1 MRLYLARH
9 GESTGNAERLIFG
22 QRDYPLTEKGRAQA
36 CALGR
41 SLEGARIERVV
52 ASPLIRALETARLAR
67 PNAAIETDAR
77 LMEQFMGRWEGLTEA
92 EVLADN
98 APLWRAML
106 ADWTRDQAAPPE
118 GESYSALKTRVFQAL
133 DEIIARGEDTLIVA
147 HAGVLAAM
155 RELLLKMPR
164 EQCAHEHF
172 PCASAIALE
181 IGEDGAVCVAK

>member
-9 GESTGNAERLIFG
+9 GESTGNAQQLIFG

-36 CALGR
+36 RALGR

-98 APLWRAML
+98 APLWEAML

-118 GESYSALKTRVFQAL
+118 GESFGSSL
-133 DEIIARGEDTLIVA
+133 AR
-147 HAGVLAAM
+147 
-155 RELLLKMPR
+155 MPSR
-164 EQCAHEHF
+164 DRMKSVSCV
-172 PCASAIALE
+172 CASGTSQAARRL
-181 IGEDGAVCVAK
+181 

>member
-36 CALGR
+36 RALGR

-98 APLWRAML
+98 APLWEAML

-133 DEIIARGEDTLIVA
+133 DEIIARGEDTQSILR
-147 HAGVLAAM
+147 LAAA
-155 RELLLKMPR
+155 
-164 EQCAHEHF
+164 CGTT
-172 PCASAIALE
+172 S
-181 IGEDGAVCVAK
+181 

>member
-106 ADWTRDQAAPPE
+106 ADWTRDQAAPPG
-118 GESYSALKTRVFQAL
+118 GESY
-133 DEIIARGEDTLIVA
+133 
-147 HAGVLAAM
+147 
-155 RELLLKMPR
+155 
-164 EQCAHEHF
+164 
-172 PCASAIALE
+172 
-181 IGEDGAVCVAK
+181 

>member
-36 CALGR
+36 RALGR

-106 ADWTRDQAAPPE
+106 ADWTRDQAAPPG
-118 GESYSALKTRVFQAL
+118 GESYSALSARVSLAVS
-133 DEIIARGEDTLIVA
+133 EIIARGEDSLIVA

-155 RELLLKMPR
+155 RELLLKTPR

-181 IGEDGAVCVAK
+181 IGEDGAVCVAE

>member
-9 GESTGNAERLIFG
+9 GESTGNAEQLIFG

-36 CALGR
+36 RALGR

-67 PNAAIETDAR
+67 PNAVIETDAR

-106 ADWTRDQAAPPE
+106 ADWTRDQAAPPG

-133 DEIIARGEDTLIVA
+133 DEIIARGEDSLIVA

-181 IGEDGAVCVAK
+181 IGEDGAVCVV

>member
-9 GESTGNAERLIFG
+9 GESTGNAEQLIFG

-36 CALGR
+36 RALGR

-52 ASPLIRALETARLAR
+52 SSPLVRALETARLAR
-67 PNAAIETDAR
+67 PHAAIETDAR

-98 APLWRAML
+98 ASLWRAML
-106 ADWTRDQAAPPE
+106 ADWTRDQAAPPG
-118 GESYSALKTRVFQAL
+118 GESYSALTARVSLAVS
-133 DEIIARGEDTLIVA
+133 EIIARGEDSLIVT

-155 RELLLKMPR
+155 RELLLKTPR

-181 IGEDGAVCVAK
+181 IGEDGAARIAE

>member
-36 CALGR
+36 RALGR

-67 PNAAIETDAR
+67 PNAAIETDVR

-98 APLWRAML
+98 APLWEAML
-106 ADWTRDQAAPPE
+106 ADWTRDQAAPPG
-118 GESYSALKTRVFQAL
+118 GESYSALSARVSLAVS
-133 DEIIARGEDTLIVA
+133 EIIARGEDSLIVA
-147 HAGVLAAM
+147 HAGVLAALS
-155 RELLLKMPR
+155 ELLLKTPR

-181 IGEDGAVCVAK
+181 IGEDGAVRVAE

>member
-36 CALGR
+36 RALGR

-106 ADWTRDQAAPPE
+106 ADWTRDQAAPPG
-118 GESYSALKTRVFQAL
+118 GESYSALSARVSLAVS
-133 DEIIARGEDTLIVA
+133 EIIARGEDSLIVA

-155 RELLLKMPR
+155 RELLLKTPR

-181 IGEDGAVCVAK
+181 IGEDGAARIAE

>member
-9 GESTGNAERLIFG
+9 GESTGNAQRLIFG
-22 QRDYPLTEKGRAQA
+22 QRDYPLTDKGRAQA
-36 CALGR
+36 RALGQ

-52 ASPLIRALETARLAR
+52 SSPLVRALETARLAQ
-67 PNAAIETDAR
+67 PNAAVEQDAR

-98 APLWRAML
+98 APLWQAML
-106 ADWTRDQAAPPE
+106 ADWTRDQAAPPD
-118 GESYSALKTRVFQAL
+118 GESYSALKARVFQAL

-155 RELLLKMPR
+155 RNLLLKTPR

-172 PCASAIALE
+172 PCAHAIVLE
-181 IGEDGAVCVAK
+181 IGEDGAAHIAK

>member
-9 GESTGNAERLIFG
+9 GESTGNAEQLIFG

-36 CALGR
+36 RALGR

-106 ADWTRDQAAPPE
+106 ADWTRDQAAPPG
-118 GESYSALKTRVFQAL
+118 GESYSALSARVSLAVS
-133 DEIIARGEDTLIVA
+133 EIIARGEDSLIVA

-155 RELLLKMPR
+155 RELLLKTPR

-181 IGEDGAVCVAK
+181 IGEDGAARIAE

>member
-9 GESTGNAERLIFG
+9 GESTGNAQQLIFG
-22 QRDYPLTEKGRAQA
+22 RRDYPLTEKGRAQA
-36 CALGR
+36 RALGR
-41 SLEGARIERVV
+41 SLEDARIERVV
-52 ASPLIRALETARLAR
+52 ASPLSRALETARIAR
-67 PNAAIETDAR
+67 PHAAIETDAR
-77 LMEQFMGRWEGLTEA
+77 LMEQDMGRWEGLTEA

-98 APLWRAML
+98 APLWQAML
-106 ADWTRDQAAPPE
+106 SDWTRDQAAPPE

-155 RELLLKMPR
+155 RELLLKTPR

-181 IGEDGAVCVAK
+181 IGEDGAARVAK

>member
-9 GESTGNAERLIFG
+9 GESTGNAQRLIFG
-22 QRDYPLTEKGRAQA
+22 QRDYPLTDKGRAQA
-36 CALGR
+36 RALGQ
-41 SLEGARIERVV
+41 SLEGAHIERVIS
-52 ASPLIRALETARLAR
+52 SPLVRALETARLAC
-67 PNAAIETDAR
+67 PGAAIETDAR

-98 APLWRAML
+98 APLWQAML

-118 GESYSALKTRVFQAL
+118 GESYSALRARVFQAL
-133 DEIIARGEDTLIVA
+133 DEITARGKDTLIVA

-155 RELLLKMPR
+155 HNLLLKTPR

-172 PCASAIALE
+172 PCAHAIALE
-181 IGEDGAVCVAK
+181 IGEDGAAHIVK

>member
-36 CALGR
+36 RALGR

-52 ASPLIRALETARLAR
+52 ASPLIRALETARLAH

-98 APLWRAML
+98 APLWEAML
-106 ADWTRDQAAPPE
+106 ADWTRDQAAPPG
-118 GESYSALKTRVFQAL
+118 GESYSALSARVSLAVS
-133 DEIIARGEDTLIVA
+133 EIIARGEDTLIVT

-155 RELLLKMPR
+155 RELLLKTTR

-181 IGEDGAVCVAK
+181 IGEDGAARIAE

>member
-9 GESTGNAERLIFG
+9 GESTGNAEQLIFG

-106 ADWTRDQAAPPE
+106 ADWTRDQAAPPG
-118 GESYSALKTRVFQAL
+118 GESYSALSARVSLAVS
-133 DEIIARGEDTLIVA
+133 EIIARGEDSLIVA

-155 RELLLKMPR
+155 RELLLKTPR

-181 IGEDGAVCVAK
+181 IGEDGAARIAE

>member
-36 CALGR
+36 RALGR

-106 ADWTRDQAAPPE
+106 ADWTRDQAAPPG
-118 GESYSALKTRVFQAL
+118 GESYSALSARVSLAVS
-133 DEIIARGEDTLIVA
+133 EIIARGEDTLIVT

-155 RELLLKMPR
+155 RELLLKTPR

-181 IGEDGAVCVAK
+181 IGEDGAARIAE

>member
-106 ADWTRDQAAPPE
+106 ADWTRDQAAPPG
-118 GESYSALKTRVFQAL
+118 GESYSALSARVSLAVS
-133 DEIIARGEDTLIVA
+133 EIIARGEDSLIVA

-155 RELLLKMPR
+155 RELLLKTPR

-181 IGEDGAVCVAK
+181 IGEDGAARIAE